1 MVTFIPKTSK
11 FVKFQKKKIKNVS
24 TKGTVL
30 IFGTLGLKVTANG
43 QLTSRQLAMVQ
54 LTLSKNLKKTGKYWI
69 RSFSHRSITE
79 KPLEV
84 RMGKGKGHVSTWICR
99 LKKGTIICE
108 IATASGAFAQLLLRQ
123 ISLKLPFST
132 SVIVKDKC

>member
-54 LTLSKNLKKTGKYWI
+54 LTLSKNLKKTGKY
-69 RSFSHRSITE
+69 
-79 KPLEV
+79 
-84 RMGKGKGHVSTWICR
+84 
-99 LKKGTIICE
+99 
-108 IATASGAFAQLLLRQ
+108 
-123 ISLKLPFST
+123 
-132 SVIVKDKC
+132 